1 MKKDRVKWF
10 KDFVDH
16 VFPLDIGLR
25 TRELTPQI
33 EEVIGILQFLVAAI
47 TVRENGYVKLEEV
60 DAFIDLIS
68 MAIVTK
74 KLDEFNSRSFF
85 ELAATPD
92 PILSAQKWALMMLP
106 LVAGTEN
113 SQNQKLTEV
122 LSQWAM
128 GLVILAKIQ
137 TCEAC
142 GDPKGAEKLR
152 KMFRS

>member
-60 DAFIDLIS
+60 DAFIDLIR
-68 MAIVTK
+68 MAIVYPDSLK
-74 KLDEFNSRSFF
+74 SR
-85 ELAATPD
+85 
-92 PILSAQKWALMMLP
+92 
-106 LVAGTEN
+106 
-113 SQNQKLTEV
+113 
-122 LSQWAM
+122 
-128 GLVILAKIQ
+128 
-137 TCEAC
+137 
-142 GDPKGAEKLR
+142 
-152 KMFRS
+152 